1 MTLTLAEVL
10 EHPVLAPGRPEVVC
24 GDHLGR
30 REVRWVHTS
39 EIYEIGPLLK
49 GGELLL
55 TTGLGLVGK
64 SDEQLS
70 QYVADLAAR
79 GVTGLVL
86 ELGRT
91 FTVVPPALLQSAEQ
105 HGLPLVVLHGVVPF
119 IEVTEQV
126 HHLLIDREVTEL
138 RQQEEVSSELLAGLL
153 TGAGLDALVRRIE
166 HLAGCPA
173 SVLAGDG
180 RVVASSGDDDPGG
193 PAVERAVQMFGVDW
207 GRLVLHGAANPR
219 RRAVLDRGVVA
230 VSLEL
235 VRTGTLA
242 PARQTARRELMRDI
256 ATGQFRSASDLSARA
271 HAVGVAPRGQE
282 RLVVVCVGLAP
293 GFPVEA
299 ALSAATEAGRQVFGP
314 ALVAEV
320 DGDLLL
326 AGRVPT
332 GDDTT
337 VRTALTRIADTMDRE
352 LRLTRGG
359 RIACVV
365 SGPVVAEVP
374 GLVRSTAAAR
384 EARRIVRSLGRGP
397 RVVMSADLGVYR
409 LLSRLVDDP
418 ELETFVTE
426 QLGALLEYDARH
438 GRELVRTLDEY
449 LACSLSKSRT
459 AAALGVR
466 RQTLYS
472 RLERISALLGGLDL
486 DQRERRA
493 ALDLALTAWR
503 LRTAAMAR

>member
-1 MTLTLAEVL
+1 
-10 EHPVLAPGRPEVVC
+10 
-24 GDHLGR
+24 
-30 REVRWVHTS
+30 
-39 EIYEIGPLLK
+39 
-49 GGELLL
+49 
-55 TTGLGLVGK
+55 
-64 SDEQLS
+64 
-70 QYVADLAAR
+70 
-79 GVTGLVL
+79 
-86 ELGRT
+86 
-91 FTVVPPALLQSAEQ
+91 
-105 HGLPLVVLHGVVPF
+105 
-119 IEVTEQV
+119 
-126 HHLLIDREVTEL
+126 
-138 RQQEEVSSELLAGLL
+138 
-153 TGAGLDALVRRIE
+153 
-166 HLAGCPA
+166 
-173 SVLAGDG
+173 
-180 RVVASSGDDDPGG
+180 
-193 PAVERAVQMFGVDW
+193 MFGVDW
-207 GRLVLHGAANPR
+207 GRLVLHGEANQR

-299 ALSAATEAGRQVFGP
+299 ALSAATEAGRQMFGP